1 MVSLQRGIYTNR
13 CIDRERRSHVRVA
26 GMPQCDVWS
35 SFPPPMGH
43 LQLSTSHKTDRGNE
57 RWGIYLPS
65 WHCFCLVSSELTHLL
80 KCWVETSTY
89 YGAELLSR
97 DCVLCVFV
105 KAQIEMNA
113 ELKGWKIKRW
123 HHHSYHLCIYTKG
136 QRDNWNE
143 HSNRNCVCIFIV
155 IHLQWAHFNSVC
167 LI

>member
-1 MVSLQRGIYTNR
+1 MLELQECLSVMY
-13 CIDRERRSHVRVA
+13 DLH
-26 GMPQCDVWS
+26 
-35 SFPPPMGH
+35 FPPPWAIYSSAPAIRQTEEMNAGEFI
-43 LQLSTSHKTDRGNE
+43 SHP
-57 RWGIYLPS
+57 GIV
-65 WHCFCLVSSELTHLL
+65 CFCLVSSELTHLL

-89 YGAELLSR
+89 YGAELLSG

-143 HSNRNCVCIFIV
+143 HSNRNSVCIFIV

-167 LI
+167 LV

>member
-1 MVSLQRGIYTNR
+1 MIFIS
-13 CIDRERRSHVRVA
+13 
-26 GMPQCDVWS
+26 
-35 SFPPPMGH
+35 PPPWAISSSAPAIRQTEEMNSGEFI
-43 LQLSTSHKTDRGNE
+43 SHP
-57 RWGIYLPS
+57 GIV
-65 WHCFCLVSSELTHLL
+65 CFCLVSSELTHLL

-89 YGAELLSR
+89 YGAELLSG

-143 HSNRNCVCIFIV
+143 HSNRNSVCIFIV
-155 IHLQWAHFNSVC
+155 IHLQ
-167 LI
+167 

>member
-1 MVSLQRGIYTNR
+1 MLELQECLSVMY
-13 CIDRERRSHVRVA
+13 DLH
-26 GMPQCDVWS
+26 
-35 SFPPPMGH
+35 PPPLWAISSSAPAIRQTEEMNAGEFI
-43 LQLSTSHKTDRGNE
+43 SHP
-57 RWGIYLPS
+57 GIV
-65 WHCFCLVSSELTHLL
+65 CFCLVSSELTHLL

-89 YGAELLSR
+89 YGAELLSG

-143 HSNRNCVCIFIV
+143 HSNRNSVCIFIV

-167 LI
+167 LV

>member
-1 MVSLQRGIYTNR
+1 MLELQECLSVMY
-13 CIDRERRSHVRVA
+13 DLH
-26 GMPQCDVWS
+26 
-35 SFPPPMGH
+35 FPPPWAISSSAPAIRQTEEMNTGEFI
-43 LQLSTSHKTDRGNE
+43 SHP
-57 RWGIYLPS
+57 GIV
-65 WHCFCLVSSELTHLL
+65 CFCLVSSELTHLL

-89 YGAELLSR
+89 YGAELLIG

-143 HSNRNCVCIFIV
+143 HSNRNSVCIFIV

-167 LI
+167 LV

>member
-1 MVSLQRGIYTNR
+1 
-13 CIDRERRSHVRVA
+13 
-26 GMPQCDVWS
+26 
-35 SFPPPMGH
+35 MGH

-89 YGAELLSR
+89 YGAELLSG

-105 KAQIEMNA
+105 QAQIEMNA

-143 HSNRNCVCIFIV
+143 HSNRNSVCIFIV
-155 IHLQWAHFNSVC
+155 IHLQ
-167 LI
+167 